1 MPDETRSADGRR
13 IPPQDLDESRLD
25 AARRRREAE
34 GKPSLGDEAIAH
46 AQSIPDHHEPGGDEA
61 KLNSGR
67 ASENVGEIAR
77 KGSQRADSA
86 AQVGKPIPPGRTR
99 E

>member
-1 MPDETRSADGRR
+1 MADRDERP
-13 IPPQDLDESRLD
+13 IPPQDLDDSRLD
-25 AARRRREAE
+25 EARRRREAE

-46 AQSIPDHHEPGGDEA
+46 AQSIPEHHEPGGDEA
-61 KLNSGR
+61 KLNSGQ
-67 ASENVGEIAR
+67 ASEDIGDIAR

-86 AQVGKPIPPGRTR
+86 AQVGKPLPPRRTR

>member
-1 MPDETRSADGRR
+1 MPDDKRP

-34 GKPSLGDEAIAH
+34 GETSLGDEAIDH
-46 AQSIPDHHEPGGDEA
+46 AQSIPDHHEPGGDQA
-61 KLNSGR
+61 KLNSG
-67 ASENVGEIAR
+67 AISEDTGEIAR
-77 KGSQRADSA
+77 KGSERADSA
-86 AQVGKPIPPGRTR
+86 AQVGKPLPPGGRRR